1 MSDTINDGGQAFPT
15 HPILYG
21 SADQHLAQGM
31 SLRAYV
37 AAQCMAGFCSMHDEA
52 GLWSW
57 DVDDAARTAV
67 SCADALIA
75 ELAKGG
81 AQ

>member
-1 MSDTINDGGQAFPT
+1 MSDTINDGGPAY
-15 HPILYG
+15 PITAGQTVY
-21 SADQHLAQGM
+21 SSGM
-31 SLRAYV
+31 RLRAYV

-52 GLWSW
+52 GSWSW

-81 AQ
+81 VQ

>member
-1 MSDTINDGGQAFPT
+1 MSDTINDGGPAFPFN
-15 HPILYG
+15 
-21 SADQHLAQGM
+21 ADHDGFYVSGM
-31 SLRAYV
+31 SLRAFV

-57 DVDDAARTAV
+57 EVDGAARRAV

>member
-1 MSDTINDGGQAFPT
+1 MSDTINDGGPAFPVET
-15 HPILYG
+15 TSTPY
-21 SADQHLAQGM
+21 SPGM

-57 DVDDAARTAV
+57 EVDDAARRAV

>member
-1 MSDTINDGGQAFPT
+1 MNTINNGGPAFPQIGELGDIAAT
-15 HPILYG
+15 SG
-21 SADQHLAQGM
+21 GM

-52 GLWSW
+52 GSWSW